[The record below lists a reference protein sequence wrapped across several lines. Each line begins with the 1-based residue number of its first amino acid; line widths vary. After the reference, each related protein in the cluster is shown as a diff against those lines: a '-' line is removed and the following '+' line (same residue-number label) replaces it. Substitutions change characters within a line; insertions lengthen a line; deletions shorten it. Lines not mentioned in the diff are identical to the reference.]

1 MENNKFALD
10 RLSFAGI
17 SLPTFKENKTK
28 GYTTFGEDNL
38 YPQKLIDLYNKSP
51 KHNAIVNQKSSYIAG
66 DAYEIFASDT
76 LNKAKAFDKLRNINA
91 FEDYESFNTKIS
103 QDFELFDGYYI
114 EVIWNRAKTEIAE
127 LYHLPFQNVRLG
139 KDCAYY
145 SEDWSNSREA
155 VIEYPM
161 FNPTTREN
169 KQIYAFKMY
178 RAGQG
183 KYPLPSYIGALK
195 YIEIDVEIGNY
206 YLSNIKNGFFAQTV
220 IQMFKGQPTPE
231 EMRIAKRRFKK
242 NYQGAEAE
250 ESGGLII
257 MYNEQ
262 NEKPAEI
269 TNLQPSDFDKQ
280 FQQLNDQVQ
289 EEIFVGHRVS
299 NPVIFGIATPGAL
312 GQRNEIIEGYELF
325 QTSYIEPRQKIKD
338 SSFNVVFQYM
348 ADAKLK
354 TTNKPPIGQDYI
366 DLYTKGILSNDEVR
380 AELGFE
386 IISTTKVASSLNDAI
401 NSLSPLVA
409 NNVLSN
415 MTVNEKRQLAGL
427 PPIQGGDALE
437 GTPVALSKIYRDED
451 VLALFS
457 KCGVSKDDCEIV
469 KFEFATASETAILQI
484 LNANEGITVGEIA
497 KYVNIDAQK
506 VMDAITKMVDDG
518 LINSD
523 NGKLST
529 STKGIKELAKSVD
542 TQIELRYEY
551 GLDAAFT
558 GEPELI
564 DTSRDFCR
572 QLIGLNRYYTRT
584 EIDTISSRVD
594 RDVWKERGGWYTIPD
609 TTIHINHCRHAWN
622 SKLVRKKL

>member
-66 DAYEIFASDT
+66 DAFEIIAPDT

-366 DLYTKGILSNDEVR
+366 LLFEKGILDKNEVR
-380 AELGFE
+380 KELGFAVVE
-386 IISTTKVASSLNDAI
+386 EVAMSKKQ
-401 NSLSPLVA
+401 
-409 NNVLSN
+409 SN
-415 MTVNEKRQLAGL
+415 
-427 PPIQGGDALE
+427 
-437 GTPVALSKIYRDED
+437 ED
-451 VLALFS
+451 VLKMFAE
-457 KCGVSKDDCEIV
+457 CGVSKDDYEQC

-506 VMDAITKMVDDG
+506 IMDAITKMVDDG

-529 STKGIKELAKSVD
+529 STKGTRELSKSVD

-572 QLIGLNRYYTRT
+572 QLIGLNRYYTRN

>member
-66 DAYEIFASDT
+66 DAFEIIASDT

-366 DLYTKGILSNDEVR
+366 LLFEKGILDKNEVR
-380 AELGFE
+380 KELGFAVVE
-386 IISTTKVASSLNDAI
+386 
-401 NSLSPLVA
+401 
-409 NNVLSN
+409 
-415 MTVNEKRQLAGL
+415 E
-427 PPIQGGDALE
+427 
-437 GTPVALSKIYRDED
+437 VALSKKQSDQD
-451 VLALFS
+451 VLNLFAE
-457 KCGVSKDDCEIV
+457 CGVSKDDCEIV

-506 VMDAITKMVDDG
+506 VMDAITQMVDDG

-529 STKGIKELAKSVD
+529 STKGIKELSKSVD

-572 QLIGLNRYYTRT
+572 QLIGLNRYYTRN

-609 TTIHINHCRHAWN
+609 TEIHINHCRHAWN

>member
-1 MENNKFALD
+1 MESNKFGLE
-10 RLSFAGI
+10 RLSFAGT
-17 SLPTFKENKTK
+17 SLPVFKENKSK
-28 GYTTFGEDNL
+28 GYVTFGEDNL
-38 YPQKLIDLYNKSP
+38 FPQKMIEFYNKSP
-51 KHNAIVNQKSSYIAG
+51 KHNAIVTQKASYVAG
-66 DAYEIFASDT
+66 DSYELFASDT
-76 LNKAKAFDKLRNINA
+76 LSEAKAFDKLRNINA
-91 FEDYESFNTKIS
+91 FEDYESFNQKIS

-145 SEDWSNSREA
+145 SEDWSNNREQ
-155 VIEYPM
+155 VVEYPM

-169 KQIYAFKMY
+169 KQVYAFKMY

-195 YIEIDVEIGNY
+195 YIEIDIEISNY

-299 NPVIFGIATPGAL
+299 IPVIFGISTPGAL

-325 QTSYIEPRQKIKD
+325 QTSYVEPRQKAKD
-338 SSFNVVFQYM
+338 SSFNSVFQYM

-354 TTNKPPIGQDYI
+354 TTNKPPIGQDYVL
-366 DLYTKGILSNDEVR
+366 LYEKGILDKNEVR
-380 AELGFE
+380 QELGFE
-386 IISTTKVASSLNDAI
+386 ILEEVAMSKQQSND
-401 NSLSPLVA
+401 
-409 NNVLSN
+409 
-415 MTVNEKRQLAGL
+415 
-427 PPIQGGDALE
+427 
-437 GTPVALSKIYRDED
+437 D
-451 VLALFS
+451 VLKMFS
-457 KCGVSKDDCEIV
+457 ECGVSKDEYEVC
-469 KFEFATASETAILQI
+469 KFEFASASQTAILQI

-497 KYVNIDAQK
+497 KYVNIDANK
-506 VMDAITKMVDDG
+506 VMDEVTQMIKDG
-518 LINSD
+518 LIESE
-523 NGKLST
+523 NGQLKTTNIGSR
-529 STKGIKELAKSVD
+529 ELAKVAD

-558 GEPELI
+558 GQPELI

-572 QLIGLNRYYTRT
+572 QLIGLNRYYTRQ

-609 TTIHINHCRHAWN
+609 TDIHINHCRHSWN

>member
-66 DAYEIFASDT
+66 ESFEIYADDT
-76 LNKAKAFDKLRNINA
+76 LKKAKAFDKLRNINA

-114 EVIWNRAKTEIAE
+114 EVIWNKAKTEIAE

-155 VIEYPM
+155 VIEYPL

-169 KQIYAFKMY
+169 KQVYAFKMY

-299 NPVIFGIATPGAL
+299 TPVIFGIATPGTL

-366 DLYTKGILSNDEVR
+366 LLFEKGILDKNEVR
-380 AELGFE
+380 KELGFAIVE
-386 IISTTKVASSLNDAI
+386 EVA
-401 NSLSPLVA
+401 
-409 NNVLSN
+409 
-415 MTVNEKRQLAGL
+415 M
-427 PPIQGGDALE
+427 
-437 GTPVALSKIYRDED
+437 SKKQSDQD
-451 VLALFS
+451 VLNLFAE
-457 KCGVSKDDCEIV
+457 CGVSKNDYELC
-469 KFEFATASETAILQI
+469 KFEFASASETAILQI
-484 LNANEGITVGEIA
+484 LNANDGITVGEIA

-506 VMDAITKMVDDG
+506 IMDAITQMIDDG

-529 STKGIKELAKSVD
+529 STKGTRELSKSVD

-572 QLIGLNRYYTRT
+572 QLIGLNRYYTRK

-609 TTIHINHCRHAWN
+609 TDVHINHCRHSWN

>member
-66 DAYEIFASDT
+66 ESFEIYADDT

-114 EVIWNRAKTEIAE
+114 EVIWNKAKTEIAE
-127 LYHLPFQNVRLG
+127 LYHLPFQNVRLS

-155 VIEYPM
+155 VIEYPL

-169 KQIYAFKMY
+169 KQVYAFKMY

-299 NPVIFGIATPGAL
+299 TPVIFGIATPGTL

-348 ADAKLK
+348 ADAKIK

-366 DLYTKGILSNDEVR
+366 LLFEKGILDKNEVR

-386 IISTTKVASSLNDAI
+386 ILEEVA
-401 NSLSPLVA
+401 
-409 NNVLSN
+409 
-415 MTVNEKRQLAGL
+415 M
-427 PPIQGGDALE
+427 
-437 GTPVALSKIYRDED
+437 SKKQSDED
-451 VLALFS
+451 VLNLFAE
-457 KCGVSKDDCEIV
+457 CGVSKNDYELC

-506 VMDAITKMVDDG
+506 VMDAITQMIDDG

-523 NGKLST
+523 NGKLKT
-529 STKGIKELAKSVD
+529 STKGTRELSKSVD

-558 GEPELI
+558 GQPELI

-609 TTIHINHCRHAWN
+609 TDVHINHCRHAWN

>member
-17 SLPTFKENKTK
+17 SLPIFKENKTK

-66 DAYEIFASDT
+66 DAFEIISNDT

-366 DLYTKGILSNDEVR
+366 LLFEKGILDKNEVR
-380 AELGFE
+380 KELGFAVVE
-386 IISTTKVASSLNDAI
+386 
-401 NSLSPLVA
+401 
-409 NNVLSN
+409 
-415 MTVNEKRQLAGL
+415 E
-427 PPIQGGDALE
+427 
-437 GTPVALSKIYRDED
+437 VALSKKQSDED
-451 VLALFS
+451 VLNLFAE
-457 KCGVSKDDCEIV
+457 CGVSKDDCEIV

-506 VMDAITKMVDDG
+506 VMDAITQMIDDG
-518 LINSD
+518 LIKSD

-529 STKGIKELAKSVD
+529 STKGIKELSKSVD

-572 QLIGLNRYYTRT
+572 QLIGLNRYYTRN

-609 TTIHINHCRHAWN
+609 TEIHINHCRHAWN

>member
-1 MENNKFALD
+1 MENNRFALD

-51 KHNAIVNQKSSYIAG
+51 KHNAIVNQKASYIAG
-66 DAYEIFASDT
+66 DSFELFASDT
-76 LNKAKAFDKLRNINA
+76 ITEAKAYDRLRNINA
-91 FEDYESFNTKIS
+91 FEDYESFNNKIS

-114 EVIWNRAKTEIAE
+114 EVIWNKAKTEIAE

-145 SEDWSNSREA
+145 SEDWSNNRES
-155 VIEYPM
+155 VIEYPL

-169 KQIYAFKMY
+169 KQVYAFKMY

-195 YIEIDVEIGNY
+195 YIEIDVEISNY

-231 EMRIAKRRFKK
+231 EARMAKKRFKK

-325 QTSYIEPRQKIKD
+325 QTSYVEPRQKIKD
-338 SSFNVVFQYM
+338 AAFNSVFKYM
-348 ADAKLK
+348 ADAQIK

-366 DLYTKGILSNDEVR
+366 LLFEKGILDKNEVR
-380 AELGFE
+380 KELGFSVVE
-386 IISTTKVASSLNDAI
+386 EVA
-401 NSLSPLVA
+401 
-409 NNVLSN
+409 
-415 MTVNEKRQLAGL
+415 M
-427 PPIQGGDALE
+427 
-437 GTPVALSKIYRDED
+437 SKKQSDED
-451 VLALFS
+451 VLKMFAE
-457 KCGVSKDDCEIV
+457 CGVSKDEYEVC

-506 VMDAITKMVDDG
+506 VMDAITKMIDDG

-529 STKGIKELAKSVD
+529 SSKGSRELAKSVD

-564 DTSRDFCR
+564 ATSRDFCR
-572 QLIGLNRYYTRT
+572 QLIGLNRYYTRQ
-584 EIDTISSRVD
+584 EIDQISSRVD

-609 TTIHINHCRHAWN
+609 TEIHINHCRHAWN

>member
-66 DAYEIFASDT
+66 DSYELFASDT
-76 LNKAKAFDKLRNINA
+76 LTEAKAFDKLRNINA
-91 FEDYESFNTKIS
+91 FEDYESFNAKIS

-114 EVIWNRAKTEIAE
+114 EVIWNKAKTEIAE

-145 SEDWSNSREA
+145 SEDWSNNREA

-161 FNPTTREN
+161 FNPMTREN
-169 KQIYAFKMY
+169 KQIYSFKMY

-299 NPVIFGIATPGAL
+299 NPVIFGIATPGTL

-325 QTSYIEPRQKIKD
+325 QTSYVEPRQKIKD
-338 SSFNVVFQYM
+338 ASFNSVFKYM
-348 ADAKLK
+348 VDAKIK

-366 DLYTKGILSNDEVR
+366 LLFEKGILDKNEVR
-380 AELGFE
+380 KELGFSVVE
-386 IISTTKVASSLNDAI
+386 EVA
-401 NSLSPLVA
+401 
-409 NNVLSN
+409 
-415 MTVNEKRQLAGL
+415 M
-427 PPIQGGDALE
+427 
-437 GTPVALSKIYRDED
+437 SKKQSDDD
-451 VLALFS
+451 VLKMFAE
-457 KCGVSKDDCEIV
+457 CGVSKDEYEVC

-506 VMDAITKMVDDG
+506 VMDAITKMIDDG
-518 LINSD
+518 LINND

-529 STKGIKELAKSVD
+529 SSKGSRELAKSVD

-572 QLIGLNRYYTRT
+572 QLIGLNRYYTRK
-584 EIDTISSRVD
+584 EIDQISSRVD

-609 TTIHINHCRHAWN
+609 TEIHINHCRHAWN

>member
-66 DAYEIFASDT
+66 ESFEIYADDT
-76 LNKAKAFDKLRNINA
+76 VNKAKAFEKLRNINA

-114 EVIWNRAKTEIAE
+114 EIIWNKAKTEIAE
-127 LYHLPFQNVRLG
+127 LYHLPFQNIRLG

-145 SEDWSNSREA
+145 SEDWSNSREQ
-155 VIEYPM
+155 VVEYPL

-169 KQIYAFKMY
+169 KQVYAFKMY

-299 NPVIFGIATPGAL
+299 TPVIFGIATPGTL

-348 ADAKLK
+348 VDAKIK

-366 DLYTKGILSNDEVR
+366 LLFEKGILDKNEVR
-380 AELGFE
+380 KELGFAIVE
-386 IISTTKVASSLNDAI
+386 EVA
-401 NSLSPLVA
+401 
-409 NNVLSN
+409 
-415 MTVNEKRQLAGL
+415 M
-427 PPIQGGDALE
+427 
-437 GTPVALSKIYRDED
+437 SKKQSDQD
-451 VLALFS
+451 VLNLFAE
-457 KCGVSKDDCEIV
+457 CGVSKDDCEIV

-484 LNANEGITVGEIA
+484 LNANDGITVGEIA

-506 VMDAITKMVDDG
+506 IMDAITQMIEDG

-523 NGKLST
+523 NGKLKT
-529 STKGIKELAKSVD
+529 STKGTRELSKSVD

-609 TTIHINHCRHAWN
+609 TDVHINHCRHAWN

>member
-1 MENNKFALD
+1 MENNRFALD

-51 KHNAIVNQKSSYIAG
+51 KHNAIVNQKASYIAG
-66 DAYEIFASDT
+66 DSYELFASDT
-76 LNKAKAFDKLRNINA
+76 ITEAKAYDRLRNINA
-91 FEDYESFNTKIS
+91 FEDYESFNNKIS

-114 EVIWNRAKTEIAE
+114 EVIWNKAKTEIAE

-145 SEDWSNSREA
+145 SEDWSNTREA
-155 VIEYPM
+155 VIEYPL

-169 KQIYAFKMY
+169 KQVYAFKMY

-195 YIEIDVEIGNY
+195 YIEIDVEISNY

-231 EMRIAKRRFKK
+231 EARMAKKRFKK

-325 QTSYIEPRQKIKD
+325 QTSYVEPRQKIKD
-338 SSFNVVFQYM
+338 ASFNSVFKYM
-348 ADAKLK
+348 ADAQIK

-366 DLYTKGILSNDEVR
+366 LLFEKGILDKNEVR
-380 AELGFE
+380 KELGFSVVE
-386 IISTTKVASSLNDAI
+386 EVA
-401 NSLSPLVA
+401 
-409 NNVLSN
+409 
-415 MTVNEKRQLAGL
+415 M
-427 PPIQGGDALE
+427 
-437 GTPVALSKIYRDED
+437 SKKQSDED
-451 VLALFS
+451 VLKMFAE
-457 KCGVSKDDCEIV
+457 CGVSKDDYEVC

-497 KYVNIDAQK
+497 KYVNLDAQV
-506 VMDAITKMVDDG
+506 VMDAITKMIDDG

-529 STKGIKELAKSVD
+529 SSKGSRELAKSVD

-564 DTSRDFCR
+564 ATSRDFCR
-572 QLIGLNRYYTRT
+572 QLIGLNRYYTRQ
-584 EIDTISSRVD
+584 EIDQISSRVD

-609 TTIHINHCRHAWN
+609 TEIHINHCRHAWN

>member
-66 DAYEIFASDT
+66 ESFEIYADDT

-114 EVIWNRAKTEIAE
+114 EVIWNKAKTEIAE
-127 LYHLPFQNVRLG
+127 LYHLPFQNVRLS

-145 SEDWSNSREA
+145 SEDWGNSREA
-155 VIEYPM
+155 VIEYPL

-169 KQIYAFKMY
+169 KQVYAFKMY

-299 NPVIFGIATPGAL
+299 TPVIFGIATPGTL

-348 ADAKLK
+348 VDAKIK

-366 DLYTKGILSNDEVR
+366 LLFEKGILDKNEVR
-380 AELGFE
+380 KELGFAIVE
-386 IISTTKVASSLNDAI
+386 EVA
-401 NSLSPLVA
+401 
-409 NNVLSN
+409 
-415 MTVNEKRQLAGL
+415 M
-427 PPIQGGDALE
+427 
-437 GTPVALSKIYRDED
+437 SKKQSDQD
-451 VLALFS
+451 VLNLFAE
-457 KCGVSKDDCEIV
+457 CGVSKDDCEIV
-469 KFEFATASETAILQI
+469 KFDFASASETAILQI
-484 LNANEGITVGEIA
+484 LNANDGITVGEIA

-506 VMDAITKMVDDG
+506 VMDAITQMIDDG

-529 STKGIKELAKSVD
+529 STKGTRELSKSVD

-564 DTSRDFCR
+564 DSSRDFCR

-609 TTIHINHCRHAWN
+609 TDVHINHCRHAWN

>member
-1 MENNKFALD
+1 MENNRFALD

-66 DAYEIFASDT
+66 DSFELFASDT
-76 LNKAKAFDKLRNINA
+76 ITEAKAYDRLRNINA
-91 FEDYESFNTKIS
+91 FEDYESFNNKIS

-114 EVIWNRAKTEIAE
+114 EVIWNKAKTEIAE

-139 KDCAYY
+139 QNCAYY
-145 SEDWSNSREA
+145 SEDWSNTRNE
-155 VIEYPM
+155 VTEYPL

-169 KQIYAFKMY
+169 KQVYAFKMY

-195 YIEIDVEIGNY
+195 YIEIDVEISNY

-231 EMRIAKRRFKK
+231 EARMAKKRFKK

-325 QTSYIEPRQKIKD
+325 QTSYVEPRQKIKD
-338 SSFNVVFQYM
+338 AAFNSVFKYM
-348 ADAKLK
+348 ADAKIK

-366 DLYTKGILSNDEVR
+366 LLFEKGILDKNEVR
-380 AELGFE
+380 KELGFSVVE
-386 IISTTKVASSLNDAI
+386 EVA
-401 NSLSPLVA
+401 
-409 NNVLSN
+409 
-415 MTVNEKRQLAGL
+415 M
-427 PPIQGGDALE
+427 
-437 GTPVALSKIYRDED
+437 SKKQSDED
-451 VLALFS
+451 VLKMFAE
-457 KCGVSKDDCEIV
+457 CGVSKDEYEVC

-497 KYVNIDAQK
+497 KYVNLDAQV
-506 VMDAITKMVDDG
+506 VMDAITKMIDDG

-529 STKGIKELAKSVD
+529 STKGSRELAKSVD

-564 DTSRDFCR
+564 ATSRDFCR
-572 QLIGLNRYYTRT
+572 QLIGLNRYYTRQ
-584 EIDTISSRVD
+584 EIDQISSRVD

-609 TTIHINHCRHAWN
+609 TEIHINHCRHAWN

>member
-1 MENNKFALD
+1 MESNKFGLE
-10 RLSFAGI
+10 RLSFAGT
-17 SLPTFKENKTK
+17 SLPVFKENKSK
-28 GYTTFGEDNL
+28 GYVTFGEDNL
-38 YPQKLIDLYNKSP
+38 FPQKMIEFYNKSP
-51 KHNAIVNQKSSYIAG
+51 KHNAIVTQKASYVAG
-66 DAYEIFASDT
+66 DSYELFASDT
-76 LNKAKAFDKLRNINA
+76 LSEAKAFDKLRNINA
-91 FEDYESFNTKIS
+91 FEDYESFNQKIS

-145 SEDWSNSREA
+145 SEDWSNSREQ
-155 VIEYPM
+155 VVEYPL

-169 KQIYAFKMY
+169 KQVYCFKMY

-195 YIEIDVEIGNY
+195 YIEIDIEISNY

-299 NPVIFGIATPGAL
+299 IPVIFGISTPGAL

-325 QTSYIEPRQKIKD
+325 QTSYVEPRQKAKD
-338 SSFNVVFQYM
+338 SSFNSVFQYM

-354 TTNKPPIGQDYI
+354 TRNKPPIGQDYVL
-366 DLYTKGILSNDEVR
+366 LYEKGILDKNEVR
-380 AELGFE
+380 QELGFE
-386 IISTTKVASSLNDAI
+386 ILEEVAMSKQQSND
-401 NSLSPLVA
+401 
-409 NNVLSN
+409 
-415 MTVNEKRQLAGL
+415 
-427 PPIQGGDALE
+427 
-437 GTPVALSKIYRDED
+437 D
-451 VLALFS
+451 VLKMFS
-457 KCGVSKDDCEIV
+457 ECGVSKNDYEVC
-469 KFEFATASETAILQI
+469 KFEFASASQTAILQI

-497 KYVNIDAQK
+497 KYVNIDANK
-506 VMDAITKMVDDG
+506 VMDEVTQMIKDG
-518 LINSD
+518 LIESE
-523 NGKLST
+523 NGQLKTTNIGSR
-529 STKGIKELAKSVD
+529 ELAKVAD

-558 GEPELI
+558 GQPELI

-572 QLIGLNRYYTRT
+572 QLIGLNRYYTRQ

-609 TTIHINHCRHAWN
+609 TDVHINHCRHSWN

>member
-66 DAYEIFASDT
+66 ESFEIYADDT

-114 EVIWNRAKTEIAE
+114 EVIWNKAKTEIAE

-155 VIEYPM
+155 VIEYPL

-169 KQIYAFKMY
+169 KQVYAFKMY

-299 NPVIFGIATPGAL
+299 TPVIFGIATPGTL

-366 DLYTKGILSNDEVR
+366 LLFEKGILDKNEVR
-380 AELGFE
+380 KELGFAIVE
-386 IISTTKVASSLNDAI
+386 EVAMSKKQSND
-401 NSLSPLVA
+401 
-409 NNVLSN
+409 
-415 MTVNEKRQLAGL
+415 
-427 PPIQGGDALE
+427 
-437 GTPVALSKIYRDED
+437 D
-451 VLALFS
+451 VLKMFS
-457 KCGVSKDDCEIV
+457 ECGVSKNDYEVC
-469 KFEFATASETAILQI
+469 KFEFASASQTAILQI

-506 VMDAITKMVDDG
+506 VMDAITQMIDDG

-529 STKGIKELAKSVD
+529 SQKGTRELSKSVD

-609 TTIHINHCRHAWN
+609 TDVHINHCRHAWN

>member
-66 DAYEIFASDT
+66 DAFEIIASDT

-155 VIEYPM
+155 VVEYPM

-366 DLYTKGILSNDEVR
+366 LLFEKGILDKNEVR
-380 AELGFE
+380 KELGFAVVE
-386 IISTTKVASSLNDAI
+386 
-401 NSLSPLVA
+401 
-409 NNVLSN
+409 
-415 MTVNEKRQLAGL
+415 E
-427 PPIQGGDALE
+427 
-437 GTPVALSKIYRDED
+437 VALSKKQSDQD
-451 VLALFS
+451 VLNLFAE
-457 KCGVSKDDCEIV
+457 CGVSKDDCEIV

-506 VMDAITKMVDDG
+506 VMDAITKMIDDG

-529 STKGIKELAKSVD
+529 STKGTRELSKSVD

-609 TTIHINHCRHAWN
+609 TEIHINHCRHAWN

>member
-66 DAYEIFASDT
+66 DAFEIIASDT

-155 VIEYPM
+155 VVEYPM

-354 TTNKPPIGQDYI
+354 TINKPPIGQDYI
-366 DLYTKGILSNDEVR
+366 LLFEKGILDKNEVR
-380 AELGFE
+380 KELGFAVVE
-386 IISTTKVASSLNDAI
+386 EVA
-401 NSLSPLVA
+401 
-409 NNVLSN
+409 
-415 MTVNEKRQLAGL
+415 M
-427 PPIQGGDALE
+427 
-437 GTPVALSKIYRDED
+437 SKKQSDQD
-451 VLALFS
+451 VLNLFAE
-457 KCGVSKDDCEIV
+457 CGVSKEDYEQC

-529 STKGIKELAKSVD
+529 STKGTRELSKSVD

-609 TTIHINHCRHAWN
+609 TDVHINHCRHAWN

>member
-66 DAYEIFASDT
+66 ESFEIYADDT
-76 LNKAKAFDKLRNINA
+76 LKKAKAFDKLRNINA

-114 EVIWNRAKTEIAE
+114 EVIWNKAKTEIAE

-155 VIEYPM
+155 VIEYPL

-169 KQIYAFKMY
+169 KQVYAFKMY

-299 NPVIFGIATPGAL
+299 TPVIFGIATPGTL

-348 ADAKLK
+348 VDAKLK

-366 DLYTKGILSNDEVR
+366 LLFEKGILDKNEVR
-380 AELGFE
+380 KELGFAIVE
-386 IISTTKVASSLNDAI
+386 EVA
-401 NSLSPLVA
+401 
-409 NNVLSN
+409 
-415 MTVNEKRQLAGL
+415 M
-427 PPIQGGDALE
+427 
-437 GTPVALSKIYRDED
+437 SKKQSDQD
-451 VLALFS
+451 VLNLFAE
-457 KCGVSKDDCEIV
+457 CGVSKNDYELC
-469 KFEFATASETAILQI
+469 KFEFASASETAILQI

-506 VMDAITKMVDDG
+506 VMDAITQMIDDG
-518 LINSD
+518 LINSE

-529 STKGIKELAKSVD
+529 STKGTRELSKSVD

-572 QLIGLNRYYTRT
+572 QLIGLNRYYTRK

-609 TTIHINHCRHAWN
+609 TDVHINHCRHAWN

>member
-1 MENNKFALD
+1 MENNKFGLE
-10 RLSFAGI
+10 RLSFAGT
-17 SLPTFKENKTK
+17 SLPVFKENKSK
-28 GYTTFGEDNL
+28 GYVTFGEDNL
-38 YPQKLIDLYNKSP
+38 FPQKMIEFYNKSP
-51 KHNAIVNQKSSYIAG
+51 KHNAIVTQKASYVAG
-66 DAYEIFASDT
+66 DSYELFASDT
-76 LNKAKAFDKLRNINA
+76 LSEAKAFDKLRNINA
-91 FEDYESFNTKIS
+91 FEDYESFNQKIS

-145 SEDWSNSREA
+145 SEDWSNNREA
-155 VIEYPM
+155 VVEYPL

-169 KQIYAFKMY
+169 KQVYAFKMY

-299 NPVIFGIATPGAL
+299 TPVIFGIATPGTL

-366 DLYTKGILSNDEVR
+366 LLFEKGILDKNEVR
-380 AELGFE
+380 QELGFE
-386 IISTTKVASSLNDAI
+386 ILEEVAMSKQQSND
-401 NSLSPLVA
+401 
-409 NNVLSN
+409 
-415 MTVNEKRQLAGL
+415 
-427 PPIQGGDALE
+427 
-437 GTPVALSKIYRDED
+437 D
-451 VLALFS
+451 VLKMFS
-457 KCGVSKDDCEIV
+457 ECGVSKDEYEVC

-506 VMDAITKMVDDG
+506 VMDAITQMIDDG

-529 STKGIKELAKSVD
+529 STKGTRELSKSVD

-558 GEPELI
+558 GQPELI

-609 TTIHINHCRHAWN
+609 TDVHINHCRHAWN

>member
-66 DAYEIFASDT
+66 DAFEIIASDT

-338 SSFNVVFQYM
+338 SSFNLVFQYM

-366 DLYTKGILSNDEVR
+366 LLFEKGILDKNEVR
-380 AELGFE
+380 KELGFAVVE
-386 IISTTKVASSLNDAI
+386 
-401 NSLSPLVA
+401 
-409 NNVLSN
+409 
-415 MTVNEKRQLAGL
+415 E
-427 PPIQGGDALE
+427 
-437 GTPVALSKIYRDED
+437 VALSKKQSDED
-451 VLALFS
+451 VLNLFAE
-457 KCGVSKDDCEIV
+457 CGVSKDDYEQC

-518 LINSD
+518 LIKSD

-529 STKGIKELAKSVD
+529 STKGIKELSKSVD

-572 QLIGLNRYYTRT
+572 QLIGLNRYYTRN

>member
-66 DAYEIFASDT
+66 ESFEIYADDT

-114 EVIWNRAKTEIAE
+114 EVIWNKAKTEIAE

-155 VIEYPM
+155 VIEYPL

-169 KQIYAFKMY
+169 KQVYAFKMY

-299 NPVIFGIATPGAL
+299 TPVIFGIATPGTL

-348 ADAKLK
+348 ADAKIK

-366 DLYTKGILSNDEVR
+366 VLFEKGILDKNEVR
-380 AELGFE
+380 KELGFAIVE
-386 IISTTKVASSLNDAI
+386 EVA
-401 NSLSPLVA
+401 
-409 NNVLSN
+409 
-415 MTVNEKRQLAGL
+415 M
-427 PPIQGGDALE
+427 
-437 GTPVALSKIYRDED
+437 SKKQSDQD
-451 VLALFS
+451 VLNLFAE
-457 KCGVSKDDCEIV
+457 CGVSKNDYELC

-484 LNANEGITVGEIA
+484 LNANDGITVGEIA

-506 VMDAITKMVDDG
+506 VMDAITQMIDDG

-523 NGKLST
+523 NGKLKT
-529 STKGIKELAKSVD
+529 STKGTRELSKSVD

-609 TTIHINHCRHAWN
+609 TDVHINHCRHAWN

>member
-1 MENNKFALD
+1 MENNRFALD

-51 KHNAIVNQKSSYIAG
+51 KHNAIVNQKASYIAG
-66 DAYEIFASDT
+66 DSFELFASDT
-76 LNKAKAFDKLRNINA
+76 ITEAKAYDRLRNINA
-91 FEDYESFNTKIS
+91 FEDYESFNNKIS

-114 EVIWNRAKTEIAE
+114 EVIWNKAKTEIAE

-139 KDCAYY
+139 QNCAYY
-145 SEDWSNSREA
+145 SEDWSNTRNE
-155 VIEYPM
+155 VIEYPL

-169 KQIYAFKMY
+169 KQVYAFKMY

-195 YIEIDVEIGNY
+195 YIEIDVEISNY

-231 EMRIAKRRFKK
+231 EARMAKKRFKK

-325 QTSYIEPRQKIKD
+325 QTSYVEPRQKIKD
-338 SSFNVVFQYM
+338 ASFNSVFKYM
-348 ADAKLK
+348 ADAQIK

-366 DLYTKGILSNDEVR
+366 LLFEKGILDKNEVR
-380 AELGFE
+380 KELGFSVVE
-386 IISTTKVASSLNDAI
+386 EVA
-401 NSLSPLVA
+401 
-409 NNVLSN
+409 
-415 MTVNEKRQLAGL
+415 M
-427 PPIQGGDALE
+427 
-437 GTPVALSKIYRDED
+437 SKKQSDDD
-451 VLALFS
+451 VLKMFAE
-457 KCGVSKDDCEIV
+457 CGVRKDEYEVC

-506 VMDAITKMVDDG
+506 VMDAITKMIDDG

-529 STKGIKELAKSVD
+529 SSKGSRELAKSVD

-564 DTSRDFCR
+564 ATSRDFCR
-572 QLIGLNRYYTRT
+572 QLIDLNRYYTRQ
-584 EIDTISSRVD
+584 EIDQISSRVD

-609 TTIHINHCRHAWN
+609 TEIHINHCRHAWN

>member
-28 GYTTFGEDNL
+28 GFTTFGEDNL

-66 DAYEIFASDT
+66 ESFEIYADDT

-114 EVIWNRAKTEIAE
+114 EVIWNKAKTEIAE

-155 VIEYPM
+155 VVEYPL

-169 KQIYAFKMY
+169 KQVYAFKMY

-299 NPVIFGIATPGAL
+299 TPVIFGIATPGTL

-348 ADAKLK
+348 VDAKIK

-366 DLYTKGILSNDEVR
+366 LLFEKGILDKNEVR
-380 AELGFE
+380 KELGFAIVE
-386 IISTTKVASSLNDAI
+386 EVA
-401 NSLSPLVA
+401 
-409 NNVLSN
+409 
-415 MTVNEKRQLAGL
+415 M
-427 PPIQGGDALE
+427 
-437 GTPVALSKIYRDED
+437 SKKQSDQD
-451 VLALFS
+451 VLNLFAE
-457 KCGVSKDDCEIV
+457 CGVSKDDYELC
-469 KFEFATASETAILQI
+469 KFEFASASETAILQI
-484 LNANEGITVGEIA
+484 LNANDGITVGEIA

-506 VMDAITKMVDDG
+506 VMDAITQMIDDG

-529 STKGIKELAKSVD
+529 STKGTRELSKSVD

-558 GEPELI
+558 GQPELI

-609 TTIHINHCRHAWN
+609 TDVHINHCRHAWN

>member
-66 DAYEIFASDT
+66 ESFEIYADDT
-76 LNKAKAFDKLRNINA
+76 LKKAKAFDKLRNINA

-114 EVIWNRAKTEIAE
+114 EVIWNKAKTEIAE
-127 LYHLPFQNVRLG
+127 LYHLPFQNVRLS

-155 VIEYPM
+155 VVEYPL

-169 KQIYAFKMY
+169 KQVYAFKMY

-299 NPVIFGIATPGAL
+299 TPVIFGIATPGTL

-348 ADAKLK
+348 ADAKIK

-366 DLYTKGILSNDEVR
+366 LLFEKGILDKNEVR
-380 AELGFE
+380 KELGFAIVE
-386 IISTTKVASSLNDAI
+386 EVA
-401 NSLSPLVA
+401 
-409 NNVLSN
+409 
-415 MTVNEKRQLAGL
+415 M
-427 PPIQGGDALE
+427 
-437 GTPVALSKIYRDED
+437 SKKQSDQD
-451 VLALFS
+451 VLNLFAE
-457 KCGVSKDDCEIV
+457 CGVSKNDYELC
-469 KFEFATASETAILQI
+469 KFEFASASETAILQI

-506 VMDAITKMVDDG
+506 VMDAITQMIDDG

-523 NGKLST
+523 NGKLKT
-529 STKGIKELAKSVD
+529 STKGTRELSKSVD

-584 EIDTISSRVD
+584 EIDKISSRVD

-609 TTIHINHCRHAWN
+609 TDVHINHCRHAWN

>member
-66 DAYEIFASDT
+66 ESFEIYADDT

-114 EVIWNRAKTEIAE
+114 EVIWNKAKTEIAE
-127 LYHLPFQNVRLG
+127 LYHLPFQNVRLS

-145 SEDWSNSREA
+145 SEDWGNSREA
-155 VIEYPM
+155 VIEYPL

-169 KQIYAFKMY
+169 KQVYAFKMY

-299 NPVIFGIATPGAL
+299 TPVIFGIATPGTL

-366 DLYTKGILSNDEVR
+366 LLFEKGILNKNEVR

-386 IISTTKVASSLNDAI
+386 I
-401 NSLSPLVA
+401 
-409 NNVLSN
+409 
-415 MTVNEKRQLAGL
+415 
-427 PPIQGGDALE
+427 LE
-437 GTPVALSKIYRDED
+437 EVALSKKQSDED
-451 VLALFS
+451 VLNLFAE
-457 KCGVSKDDCEIV
+457 CGVSKNDYELC

-484 LNANEGITVGEIA
+484 LNANDGITVGEIA

-506 VMDAITKMVDDG
+506 VMDAITQMIDDG

-529 STKGIKELAKSVD
+529 STKGTRELSKSVD

-609 TTIHINHCRHAWN
+609 TDVHINHCRHAWN

>member
-66 DAYEIFASDT
+66 DAFEIIASDT
-76 LNKAKAFDKLRNINA
+76 LNKAKAFNKLRNINA

-155 VIEYPM
+155 VVEYPM

-366 DLYTKGILSNDEVR
+366 LLFEKGILDKNEVR
-380 AELGFE
+380 KELGFAVVE
-386 IISTTKVASSLNDAI
+386 
-401 NSLSPLVA
+401 
-409 NNVLSN
+409 
-415 MTVNEKRQLAGL
+415 E
-427 PPIQGGDALE
+427 
-437 GTPVALSKIYRDED
+437 VALSKKQSDED
-451 VLALFS
+451 VLNLFAE
-457 KCGVSKDDCEIV
+457 CGVSKDDYEQC

-506 VMDAITKMVDDG
+506 VMDAITQMIDDG
-518 LINSD
+518 LIKSD

-529 STKGIKELAKSVD
+529 STKGTRELSKSVD

-572 QLIGLNRYYTRT
+572 QLIGLNRYYTRN

-609 TTIHINHCRHAWN
+609 TEIHINHCRHAWN
-622 SKLVRKKL
+622 STLVRKKL

>member
-28 GYTTFGEDNL
+28 GFTTFGEDNL

-66 DAYEIFASDT
+66 ESFEIYADDT
-76 LNKAKAFDKLRNINA
+76 LKKAKAFDKLRNINA

-114 EVIWNRAKTEIAE
+114 EVIWNKAKTEIAE

-155 VIEYPM
+155 VVEYPL

-169 KQIYAFKMY
+169 KQVYAFKMY

-299 NPVIFGIATPGAL
+299 TPVIFGIATPGTL

-348 ADAKLK
+348 ADAKIK

-366 DLYTKGILSNDEVR
+366 LLFEKGILDKNEVR

-386 IISTTKVASSLNDAI
+386 ILEEVA
-401 NSLSPLVA
+401 
-409 NNVLSN
+409 
-415 MTVNEKRQLAGL
+415 M
-427 PPIQGGDALE
+427 
-437 GTPVALSKIYRDED
+437 SKKQSDQD
-451 VLALFS
+451 VLNLFAE
-457 KCGVSKDDCEIV
+457 CGVSKNDYELC

-484 LNANEGITVGEIA
+484 LNANDGITVGEIA

-506 VMDAITKMVDDG
+506 VMDAITQMIDDG

-529 STKGIKELAKSVD
+529 STKGTRELSKSVD

-594 RDVWKERGGWYTIPD
+594 RDVWKQRGGWYTIPD
-609 TTIHINHCRHAWN
+609 TDIHINHCRHSWN

>member
-17 SLPTFKENKTK
+17 PLPTFKENKTK

-66 DAYEIFASDT
+66 DSYELFASDT
-76 LNKAKAFDKLRNINA
+76 ITEAKAFDKLRNINA
-91 FEDYESFNTKIS
+91 FEDYESFNAKIS

-114 EVIWNRAKTEIAE
+114 EVIWNKAKTEIAE

-145 SEDWSNSREA
+145 SEDWSNNREE

-161 FNPTTREN
+161 FNPMTREN
-169 KQIYAFKMY
+169 KQIYSFKMY

-325 QTSYIEPRQKIKD
+325 QTSYVEPRQKIKD
-338 SSFNVVFQYM
+338 ASFNSVFKYM
-348 ADAKLK
+348 ADAQIK

-366 DLYTKGILSNDEVR
+366 LLFEKGILDKNEVR
-380 AELGFE
+380 KELGFSVIE
-386 IISTTKVASSLNDAI
+386 EVA
-401 NSLSPLVA
+401 
-409 NNVLSN
+409 
-415 MTVNEKRQLAGL
+415 M
-427 PPIQGGDALE
+427 
-437 GTPVALSKIYRDED
+437 SKKQSDED
-451 VLALFS
+451 VLKMFAE
-457 KCGVSKDDCEIV
+457 CGVSKDEYEVC

-506 VMDAITKMVDDG
+506 VMDAITKMIDNG

-542 TQIELRYEY
+542 TQVELRYEY

-564 DTSRDFCR
+564 ATSRDFCR
-572 QLIGLNRYYTRT
+572 QLIGLNRYYTRQ
-584 EIDTISSRVD
+584 EIDQISSRVD

-609 TTIHINHCRHAWN
+609 TEIHINHCRHAWN

>member
-1 MENNKFALD
+1 MENNRFALD

-51 KHNAIVNQKSSYIAG
+51 KHNAIVNQKASYIAG
-66 DAYEIFASDT
+66 DSFELFASDT
-76 LNKAKAFDKLRNINA
+76 LTEAKAYDRLRNINA
-91 FEDYESFNTKIS
+91 FEDYESFNNKIS

-114 EVIWNRAKTEIAE
+114 EVIWNKAKTEIAE

-145 SEDWSNSREA
+145 SEDWSNTREA
-155 VIEYPM
+155 VIEYPL

-169 KQIYAFKMY
+169 KQVYSFKMY

-195 YIEIDVEIGNY
+195 YIEIDVEISNY

-231 EMRIAKRRFKK
+231 EARMAKKRFKK

-325 QTSYIEPRQKIKD
+325 QTSYVEPRQKIKD
-338 SSFNVVFQYM
+338 ASFNSVFKYM
-348 ADAKLK
+348 ADAKIK

-366 DLYTKGILSNDEVR
+366 LLFEKGILDKNEVR
-380 AELGFE
+380 KELGFSVIE
-386 IISTTKVASSLNDAI
+386 EVA
-401 NSLSPLVA
+401 
-409 NNVLSN
+409 
-415 MTVNEKRQLAGL
+415 M
-427 PPIQGGDALE
+427 
-437 GTPVALSKIYRDED
+437 SKKQSDDD
-451 VLALFS
+451 VLKMFAE
-457 KCGVSKDDCEIV
+457 CGVSKDEYEVC

-506 VMDAITKMVDDG
+506 VMDAITKMIDDG

-529 STKGIKELAKSVD
+529 SSKGSRELAKSVD

-564 DTSRDFCR
+564 ATSRDFCR
-572 QLIGLNRYYTRT
+572 QLIGLNRYYTRQ
-584 EIDTISSRVD
+584 EIDEISSRID

-609 TTIHINHCRHAWN
+609 TEIHINHCRHAWN

>member
-1 MENNKFALD
+1 MENNRFALD

-51 KHNAIVNQKSSYIAG
+51 KHNAIVNQKASYIAG
-66 DAYEIFASDT
+66 DSFELFASDT
-76 LNKAKAFDKLRNINA
+76 ITEAKAYDRLRNINA
-91 FEDYESFNTKIS
+91 FEDYESFNNKIS

-114 EVIWNRAKTEIAE
+114 EVIWNKAKTEIAE

-145 SEDWSNSREA
+145 SEDWSNTREA
-155 VIEYPM
+155 VIEYPL
-161 FNPTTREN
+161 FNHTTREN
-169 KQIYAFKMY
+169 KQVYAFKMY

-195 YIEIDVEIGNY
+195 YIEIDVEISNY

-231 EMRIAKRRFKK
+231 EARMAKKRFKK

-325 QTSYIEPRQKIKD
+325 QTSYVEPRQKIKD
-338 SSFNVVFQYM
+338 AAFNSVFKYM
-348 ADAKLK
+348 ADAQIK

-366 DLYTKGILSNDEVR
+366 LLFEKGILDKNEVR
-380 AELGFE
+380 KELGFSAVE
-386 IISTTKVASSLNDAI
+386 EVA
-401 NSLSPLVA
+401 
-409 NNVLSN
+409 
-415 MTVNEKRQLAGL
+415 M
-427 PPIQGGDALE
+427 
-437 GTPVALSKIYRDED
+437 SKKQSDDD
-451 VLALFS
+451 VLKMFAE
-457 KCGVSKDDCEIV
+457 CGVSKDEYEVC

-506 VMDAITKMVDDG
+506 VMDAITKMIDDG
-518 LINSD
+518 LINND

-529 STKGIKELAKSVD
+529 SSKGTRELAKSVD

-564 DTSRDFCR
+564 ATSRDFCR
-572 QLIGLNRYYTRT
+572 QLIGLNRYYTRQ
-584 EIDTISSRVD
+584 EIDQISSRVD

-609 TTIHINHCRHAWN
+609 TEIHINHCRHAWN

>member
-28 GYTTFGEDNL
+28 GFTTFGEDNL

-66 DAYEIFASDT
+66 ESFEIYADDT

-114 EVIWNRAKTEIAE
+114 EVIWNKAKTEIAE

-155 VIEYPM
+155 VIEYPL

-169 KQIYAFKMY
+169 KQVYAFKMY

-299 NPVIFGIATPGAL
+299 TPVIFGIATPGTL

-366 DLYTKGILSNDEVR
+366 LLFEKGILDKNEVR
-380 AELGFE
+380 KELGFAIVE
-386 IISTTKVASSLNDAI
+386 EVA
-401 NSLSPLVA
+401 
-409 NNVLSN
+409 
-415 MTVNEKRQLAGL
+415 M
-427 PPIQGGDALE
+427 
-437 GTPVALSKIYRDED
+437 SKKQSDQD
-451 VLALFS
+451 VLNLFAE
-457 KCGVSKDDCEIV
+457 CGVSKNDYELC
-469 KFEFATASETAILQI
+469 KFEFASASETAILQI
-484 LNANEGITVGEIA
+484 LNANDGITVGEIA

-506 VMDAITKMVDDG
+506 IMDAITQMIDDG

-529 STKGIKELAKSVD
+529 STKGTRELSKSVD

-609 TTIHINHCRHAWN
+609 TDVHINHCRHAWN

>member
-66 DAYEIFASDT
+66 EAFEIIAPDT

-155 VIEYPM
+155 VIEYQM

-299 NPVIFGIATPGAL
+299 TPVIFGIATAGTL

-366 DLYTKGILSNDEVR
+366 LLFEKGILDKNEVR
-380 AELGFE
+380 KELGFE
-386 IISTTKVASSLNDAI
+386 PIEPTPQAMSKSYSEDEV
-401 NSLSPLVA
+401 VK
-409 NNVLSN
+409 
-415 MTVNEKRQLAGL
+415 MFMECGEEK
-427 PPIQGGDALE
+427 E
-437 GTPVALSKIYRDED
+437 NFED
-451 VLALFS
+451 V
-457 KCGVSKDDCEIV
+457 KM
-469 KFEFATASETAILQI
+469 EFASATETAILQL
-484 LNANEGITVGEIA
+484 LNANEGTTTGELA
-497 KYVNIDAQK
+497 KYLKVDTQK
-506 VMDAITKMVDDG
+506 IVDTIAEMTSNG
-518 LINSD
+518 LLKD
-523 NGKLST
+523 VEGKLSVTKTGT
-529 STKGIKELAKSVD
+529 SELKKVASQ
-542 TQIELRYEY
+542 QIEIRYEY
-551 GLDAAFT
+551 VVDPAFT
-558 GEPELI
+558 GQPRI
-564 DTSRDFCR
+564 IKTSRKFCR
-572 QLIGLNRYYTRT
+572 QLVAANRLYLRS
-584 EIDTISSRVD
+584 EIDTISARVD
-594 RDVWKERGGWYTIPD
+594 RDIWTERGGWYTIPD
-609 TTIHINHCRHAWN
+609 TTVHIHHCRHIWN

>member
-66 DAYEIFASDT
+66 ESFEIYADDT

-114 EVIWNRAKTEIAE
+114 EVIWNKAKTEIAE

-145 SEDWSNSREA
+145 SEDWGNSREA
-155 VIEYPM
+155 VIEYPL

-169 KQIYAFKMY
+169 KQVYAFKMY

-299 NPVIFGIATPGAL
+299 TPVIFGIATPGTL

-366 DLYTKGILSNDEVR
+366 LLFEKGILDKNEVR
-380 AELGFE
+380 KELGF
-386 IISTTKVASSLNDAI
+386 AI
-401 NSLSPLVA
+401 VEEFA
-409 NNVLSN
+409 
-415 MTVNEKRQLAGL
+415 M
-427 PPIQGGDALE
+427 
-437 GTPVALSKIYRDED
+437 SKKQSDQD
-451 VLALFS
+451 VLNLFAE
-457 KCGVSKDDCEIV
+457 CGVSKNDYELC
-469 KFEFATASETAILQI
+469 KFEFASASETAILQI

-506 VMDAITKMVDDG
+506 VMDAITQMIDDG

-529 STKGIKELAKSVD
+529 STKGTRELSKSVD

-558 GEPELI
+558 GQPELI

-609 TTIHINHCRHAWN
+609 TDVHINHCRHAWN

>member
-66 DAYEIFASDT
+66 ESFEIYADDT

-114 EVIWNRAKTEIAE
+114 EVIWNKAKTEIAE

-155 VIEYPM
+155 VIEYPL

-169 KQIYAFKMY
+169 KQVYAFKMY

-299 NPVIFGIATPGAL
+299 TPVIFGIATPGTL

-366 DLYTKGILSNDEVR
+366 LLFEKGILDKNEVR
-380 AELGFE
+380 KELGFAIVE
-386 IISTTKVASSLNDAI
+386 EVA
-401 NSLSPLVA
+401 
-409 NNVLSN
+409 
-415 MTVNEKRQLAGL
+415 M
-427 PPIQGGDALE
+427 
-437 GTPVALSKIYRDED
+437 SKKQSDQD
-451 VLALFS
+451 VLNLFAE
-457 KCGVSKDDCEIV
+457 CGVSKDDYELC

-484 LNANEGITVGEIA
+484 LNANDGITVGEIA

-506 VMDAITKMVDDG
+506 VMDAITQMIDDG

-529 STKGIKELAKSVD
+529 SQKGTRELSKSVD

-609 TTIHINHCRHAWN
+609 TDVHINHCRHAWN

>member
-66 DAYEIFASDT
+66 DAYEITAPDT

-366 DLYTKGILSNDEVR
+366 LLFEKGILDKNEVR
-380 AELGFE
+380 KELGFTVVE
-386 IISTTKVASSLNDAI
+386 EVA
-401 NSLSPLVA
+401 
-409 NNVLSN
+409 
-415 MTVNEKRQLAGL
+415 M
-427 PPIQGGDALE
+427 
-437 GTPVALSKIYRDED
+437 SKKQSDED
-451 VLALFS
+451 VLKMFAE
-457 KCGVSKDDCEIV
+457 CGVSKDDYEQC

-506 VMDAITKMVDDG
+506 VMDAITQMIDDG

-529 STKGIKELAKSVD
+529 STKGTRELSKSVD

-572 QLIGLNRYYTRT
+572 QLIGLNRYYTRN

>member
-66 DAYEIFASDT
+66 DAFEIIASDT

-338 SSFNVVFQYM
+338 SSFNLVFQYM

-366 DLYTKGILSNDEVR
+366 LLFEKGILDKNEVR
-380 AELGFE
+380 KELGFAVIE
-386 IISTTKVASSLNDAI
+386 EVA
-401 NSLSPLVA
+401 
-409 NNVLSN
+409 
-415 MTVNEKRQLAGL
+415 M
-427 PPIQGGDALE
+427 
-437 GTPVALSKIYRDED
+437 SKKQSDED
-451 VLALFS
+451 VLNLFAE
-457 KCGVSKDDCEIV
+457 CGVSKDDYEQC
-469 KFEFATASETAILQI
+469 KFEFASASETAILQI

-518 LINSD
+518 LIKSD

-529 STKGIKELAKSVD
+529 STKGIKELSKSVD

-572 QLIGLNRYYTRT
+572 QLIGLNRYYTRN

>member
-66 DAYEIFASDT
+66 DAFEIISNDT

-366 DLYTKGILSNDEVR
+366 LLFEKGILDKNEVR
-380 AELGFE
+380 KELGFAVVE
-386 IISTTKVASSLNDAI
+386 
-401 NSLSPLVA
+401 
-409 NNVLSN
+409 
-415 MTVNEKRQLAGL
+415 E
-427 PPIQGGDALE
+427 
-437 GTPVALSKIYRDED
+437 VALSKKQSDED
-451 VLALFS
+451 VLNLFAE
-457 KCGVSKDDCEIV
+457 CGVSKDDCEIV

-506 VMDAITKMVDDG
+506 VMDAITQMIDDG
-518 LINSD
+518 LIKSD

-529 STKGIKELAKSVD
+529 STKGIKELSKSVD

-572 QLIGLNRYYTRT
+572 QLIGLNRYYTRN

-609 TTIHINHCRHAWN
+609 TEIHINHCRHAWN

>member
-1 MENNKFALD
+1 MENNKFGLE
-10 RLSFAGI
+10 RLSFAGT
-17 SLPTFKENKTK
+17 SLPVFKENKSK
-28 GYTTFGEDNL
+28 GYVTFGEDNL
-38 YPQKLIDLYNKSP
+38 FPQKMIEFYNKSP
-51 KHNAIVNQKSSYIAG
+51 KHNAIVTQKASYVAG
-66 DAYEIFASDT
+66 DSYELFASDT
-76 LNKAKAFDKLRNINA
+76 LSEAKAFDKLRNINA
-91 FEDYESFNTKIS
+91 FEDYESFNQKIS

-145 SEDWSNSREA
+145 SEDWSNNREQ
-155 VIEYPM
+155 VVEYPL

-169 KQIYAFKMY
+169 KQVYAFKMY

-195 YIEIDVEIGNY
+195 YIEIDIEISNY

-299 NPVIFGIATPGAL
+299 IPVIFGISTPGAL

-325 QTSYIEPRQKIKD
+325 QTSYVEPRQKAKD
-338 SSFNVVFQYM
+338 SSFNSIFQYM

-354 TTNKPPIGQDYI
+354 TTNKPPIGQDYVL
-366 DLYTKGILSNDEVR
+366 LYEKGILDKNEVR
-380 AELGFE
+380 QELGFE
-386 IISTTKVASSLNDAI
+386 ILEEVAMSKQQSND
-401 NSLSPLVA
+401 
-409 NNVLSN
+409 
-415 MTVNEKRQLAGL
+415 
-427 PPIQGGDALE
+427 
-437 GTPVALSKIYRDED
+437 D
-451 VLALFS
+451 VLKMFS
-457 KCGVSKDDCEIV
+457 ECGVRKDDYEVC
-469 KFEFATASETAILQI
+469 KFEFASASQTAILQI

-497 KYVNIDAQK
+497 KYVNIDANK
-506 VMDAITKMVDDG
+506 VMDEVTQMIKDG
-518 LINSD
+518 LIESE
-523 NGKLST
+523 NGQLKTTNIGSR
-529 STKGIKELAKSVD
+529 ELAKVAD

-558 GEPELI
+558 GQPELI

-572 QLIGLNRYYTRT
+572 QLIGLNRYYTRQ

-609 TTIHINHCRHAWN
+609 TDVHINHCRHSWN

>member
-66 DAYEIFASDT
+66 ESFEIYADDT

-114 EVIWNRAKTEIAE
+114 EVIWNKAKTEIAE

-155 VIEYPM
+155 VIEYPL

-169 KQIYAFKMY
+169 KQVYAFKMY

-299 NPVIFGIATPGAL
+299 TPVIFGIATPGTL

-366 DLYTKGILSNDEVR
+366 LLFEKGILEKNEVR
-380 AELGFE
+380 KELGFVVIE
-386 IISTTKVASSLNDAI
+386 EVA
-401 NSLSPLVA
+401 
-409 NNVLSN
+409 
-415 MTVNEKRQLAGL
+415 M
-427 PPIQGGDALE
+427 
-437 GTPVALSKIYRDED
+437 SKKQSDED
-451 VLALFS
+451 VLNLFAE
-457 KCGVSKDDCEIV
+457 CGISKDDCEIV
-469 KFEFATASETAILQI
+469 KFEFASASETAILQI
-484 LNANEGITVGEIA
+484 LNANDGITVGEIA

-506 VMDAITKMVDDG
+506 VMDAITQMIDDG

-523 NGKLST
+523 NGKLKT
-529 STKGIKELAKSVD
+529 STKGTRELSKSVD

-609 TTIHINHCRHAWN
+609 TDVHINHCRHAWN